1 MTDVYAP
8 LYEAKMLSFF
18 DHRAADSVRG
28 AGSQRQTVPS
38 YLSDAEKDDPQLE
51 VVSLYWVSEFEVEQT
66 ISDVVTSEWLL
77 GWADSTSATNLRSF
91 VPCAIPRSAVGNKF
105 PLALFADAQ
114 CAPEFLGVCSSL
126 VFDYL
131 VRQKLSGITLNYFIV
146 KQFPIPSPTQL
157 GVAAPWQSSA
167 SISDEIRDRV
177 RELTVTSW
185 RMVPFAR
192 DMGDVGPPF
201 RWLPA
206 RLEQIRAELDAMMV
220 HVYGLE
226 RDEVDYVLDTFTVM
240 RKYDERDHGEY
251 RTKRLIL
258 EYYDLLA
265 SSISSGVGYV
275 TPISPVPG
283 DGPRHDE
290 STRPEWMP
298 GVE

>member
-1 MTDVYAP
+1 MTEAYAP

-18 DHRAADSVRG
+18 DSRFQTYEG
-28 AGSQRQTVPS
+28 AESQSLPGLT
-38 YLSDAEKDDPQLE
+38 DAQHDDPNKEPLPR
-51 VVSLYWVSEFEVEQT
+51 YWIAEEHVDEAL
-66 ISDVVTSEWLL
+66 DGKWDREWLL
-77 GWADSTSATNLRSF
+77 GWRDIARSTDYRTYISALL
-91 VPCAIPRSAVGNKF
+91 PLAAVGDKF
-105 PLALFADAQ
+105 LLAMANDLDIAI
-114 CAPEFLGVCSSL
+114 LNGVWSSL
-126 VFDYL
+126 IFDFV
-131 VRQKLSGITLNYFIV
+131 VRNKVAGTSVKFYSV
-146 KQFPIPSPTQL
+146 KQLPCPTPAQL
-157 GVAAPWQSSA
+157 GVPAPWLPAA

-185 RMVPFAR
+185 RMAPFAR
-192 DMGDVGPPF
+192 DMGDFGPPF

-206 RLEQIRAELDAMMV
+206 RREQIRAELDAMMF
-220 HVYGLE
+220 HVYGLD

-265 SSISSGVGYV
+265 SSIASGVGYV